1 MRDRV
6 ALAAAL
12 VAPLLVTAGLAPF
25 RDHFS
30 NTHAAL
36 VLVAVVVAVAA
47 NGYRVAGYLAA
58 LSAAVWFDFFLTSPY
73 FSLDIAG
80 RSDLETTGLL
90 LVIGA
95 AVTEL
100 AVWGRRQAVAAQ
112 RWAGY
117 VSGVHAT
124 AGAMAAAAGPA
135 QPSEVVRQVSEQL
148 IRLLDL
154 SACRFQHGKAGIGVS
169 ARLRHDGSVVV
180 DKAAWP
186 VDAAGWP
193 ARDVELLV
201 ESGGYLR
208 GRFLLTP
215 AEGARPAL
223 ENRLLAIALADQVGT
238 VLGS

>member
-1 MRDRV
+1 MRDRA

-12 VAPLLVTAGLAPF
+12 LAPPLLTAGLAPL
-25 RDHFS
+25 RDRFS

-47 NGYRVAGYLAA
+47 NGYRVAGYVAA
-58 LSAAVWFDFFLTSPY
+58 LSAAVSFDFFLTSPY
-73 FSLDIAG
+73 FSFDVAG
-80 RSDLETTGLL
+80 RSDFETTVLL

-117 VSGVHAT
+117 VNGVHAT
-124 AGAMAAAAGPA
+124 AGAMAAAAEPA
-135 QPSEVVRQVSEQL
+135 QPSETIRQVSSQL

-154 SACRFQHGKAGIGVS
+154 SDCRFQHGKAGFGVS

-180 DKAAWP
+180 ARAQWP
-186 VDAAGWP
+186 VDAKGLP
-193 ARDVELLV
+193 AQDVELLV

-223 ENRLLAIALADQVGT
+223 ENRLLAVALADQVGT
-238 VLGS
+238 VLVS